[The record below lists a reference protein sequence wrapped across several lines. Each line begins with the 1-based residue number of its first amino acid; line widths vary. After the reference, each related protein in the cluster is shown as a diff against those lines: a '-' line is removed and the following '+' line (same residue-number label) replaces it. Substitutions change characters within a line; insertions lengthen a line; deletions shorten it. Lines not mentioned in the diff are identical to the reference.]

1 MSSVT
6 EDKYKAKMPPE
17 PPSIEVIPRSNKY
30 SSGIVPDLSFDRGKH
45 RQLLLPLCP
54 SPLLRFLGDPAEVN
68 SALFAKGSAAK
79 CRRGAAGSAC
89 LLSMLAACCDTAFF
103 RRRGI
108 IIIIKKPPSNC
119 TKCKPTKPRTW
130 LITAYEENRLAAG
143 PCQGSFVRSQ
153 VFRA

>member
-1 MSSVT
+1 MLFVT

-30 SSGIVPDLSFDRGKH
+30 LSRIVPDLSFDGGKH

-103 RRRGI
+103 RRKVI
-108 IIIIKKPPSNC
+108 IIITKKPTLKLHKMQTNK
-119 TKCKPTKPRTW
+119 T
-130 LITAYEENRLAAG
+130 
-143 PCQGSFVRSQ
+143 
-153 VFRA
+153 

>member
-103 RRRGI
+103 RRKVI
-108 IIIIKKPPSNC
+108 IIITKKPTLKLHKMQTNK
-119 TKCKPTKPRTW
+119 T
-130 LITAYEENRLAAG
+130 
-143 PCQGSFVRSQ
+143 
-153 VFRA
+153 